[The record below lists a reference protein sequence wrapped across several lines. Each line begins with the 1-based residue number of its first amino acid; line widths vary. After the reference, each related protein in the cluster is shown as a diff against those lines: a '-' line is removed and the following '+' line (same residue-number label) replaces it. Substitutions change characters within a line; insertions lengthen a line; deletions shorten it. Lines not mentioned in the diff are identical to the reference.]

1 MKACRLR
8 TPLLLAAVLGGIV
21 TCASGCRFAVQN
33 AVRGTSSFRDS
44 RIFYQGR
51 HGPLDKQEQNWAKI
65 AWKYFQNNY
74 QSGTGLVSTTDKGNA
89 TTMWTVGDSL
99 AALYSARSLRLIDDR
114 EFNLRLTALLSFLN
128 RMPLAGDVLPNLT
141 YRIDTGAPLNAKGEA
156 GIEGWSS
163 IDIGRLLVWL
173 YMGRRSSPFMSEYL
187 DKAVL
192 RWDICHALDA
202 SGMLYGGRIQGN
214 DLQTFQEGRLGYE
227 EYAAQ
232 GFQSWGFATDQASRI
247 EPFAT
252 TRILGIEVY
261 YDSRDERSSGILAPV
276 VSLPYVLDGLEFNWD
291 PVETGKRASTGET
304 YRGLAQRIY
313 RVQEARYKEQGV
325 LTARTDH
332 MISHPPFYVYDSIFA
347 LGYPWNTITG
357 SGQRDSQDALVATQI
372 VFPVWTLWK
381 SRYTDA
387 LIQAVKQLYDSDRG
401 WYEGRFEA
409 TGSAETMITARTNA
423 MVLESLAYQVEG
435 KLYRGTEENRLF
447 KIEVKNPFG
456 KTAPCI
462 STGARDSRGAHLQ

>member
-1 MKACRLR
+1 MKACTLKNRALR
-8 TPLLLAAVLGGIV
+8 HLVLGGIV
-21 TCASGCRFAVQN
+21 ICVTGCRYAIQN
-33 AVRGTSSFRDS
+33 TVRGGSSIRDS
-44 RIFYQGR
+44 HIYYPGR
-51 HGPLDKQEQNWAKI
+51 HGPLDKQEQNWAKV

-74 QSGTGLVSTTDKGNA
+74 QPGTGLVSSTDKGTA
-89 TTMWTVGDSL
+89 ATMWTAGDSL
-99 AALYSARSLRLIDDR
+99 AALYAARRLNLIDDR
-114 EFNLRLTALLSFLN
+114 EVNLRFTALAGFLN
-128 RMPLAGDVLPNLT
+128 RMALAGDVLPNRT
-141 YRIDTGAPLNAKGEA
+141 YRTDSGAPMDAKGDP
-156 GIEGWSS
+156 GTEGWSS
-163 IDIGRLLVWL
+163 IDIGRLLIWL
-173 YMGRRSSPFMSEYL
+173 YMGRRLSPSMSEYL

-192 RWDICHALDA
+192 RWDVCHALDA
-202 SGMLYGGRIQGN
+202 SGMLYGGKVQGN

-252 TRILGIEVY
+252 TRILGIEIY

-291 PVETGKRASTGET
+291 PIEAGKRTSTRET

-332 MISHPPFYVYDSIFA
+332 MISHPPFYVYDSIFG
-347 LGYPWNTITG
+347 LGYPWNTISG

-372 VFPVWTLWK
+372 VFPMRTLWK
-381 SRYTDA
+381 SRYTDT
-387 LIQAVKQLYDSDRG
+387 LLQAVKQLYDSDRG
-401 WYEGRFEA
+401 WYEGRFEG
-409 TGSAETMITARTNA
+409 TGSAETIITARTNA

-447 KIEVKNPFG
+447 KIEVRNPFG

-462 STGARDSRGAHLQ
+462 STGAKDSRGAQLQ